1 MTVTVGVPTEPG
13 QPVVGAARL
22 DVGGLLRSEWT
33 KIRSL
38 RSSVTA
44 LVLLV
49 VVTIGFTALF
59 VGLTVSQWDQLDPGL
74 EMTYRLDPTRLILGA
89 GFQLS
94 QLAVCVLGV
103 LVIANE
109 CSSGTIRSS
118 LLAVPHR
125 TPMLIAKAV
134 VFAVVV
140 FVVGVVAAFGAFF
153 VGAPILHSK
162 APVGIGD
169 PGVLGAI
176 LGAGLYGA
184 VLGVFSIAI
193 GAIVRHT
200 AGGIA
205 GIIAFVLVLA
215 PLTQLI
221 PGSIG
226 EHVFAYL
233 PTSAGQLMVNA
244 RQDPDD
250 LLTPWQGFGVM
261 CLWTAAL
268 MLLANYL
275 LRRRDA

>member
-1 MTVTVGVPTEPG
+1 MTATVNLAPESDTRL
-13 QPVVGAARL
+13 ARTGL
-22 DVGGLLRSEWT
+22 DIGGLIRSEWT

-38 RSSVTA
+38 RSSVAA

-49 VVTIGFTALF
+49 VLTVGFTALF
-59 VGLTVSQWDQLDPGL
+59 VALTVHQWDTVDSVQKL
-74 EMTYRLDPTRLILGA
+74 TYQLDPTRLILGA

-103 LVIANE
+103 LVISNE
-109 CSSGTIRSS
+109 YSSGTIRAS
-118 LLAVPHR
+118 LLAVPRR
-125 TPMLIAKAV
+125 TPMLIAKAA
-134 VFAVVV
+134 VFAVLV
-140 FVVGVVAAFGAFF
+140 FVVGEVAAFASFV

-162 APVGIGD
+162 VQVSIGD
-169 PGVLGAI
+169 HGVLQAI
-176 LGAGLYGA
+176 VGAGLYGA

-200 AGGIA
+200 AGAITGV
-205 GIIAFVLVLA
+205 IAFVLVLA

-226 EHVFAYL
+226 DHIHAYL

-244 RQDPDD
+244 RQGPKD

-268 MLLANYL
+268 MLVANYL

>member
-1 MTVTVGVPTEPG
+1 MTAAITVAPSTDPHPGPTG
-13 QPVVGAARL
+13 L
-22 DVGGLLRSEWT
+22 DVGGLVKSEWT

-38 RSSVTA
+38 RSSVAA

-49 VVTIGFTALF
+49 VLTVGFTALF
-59 VGLTVSQWDQLDPGL
+59 VGLTVVQWDKVDAVQKLA
-74 EMTYRLDPTRLILGA
+74 YRLDPTRVILGA

-103 LVIANE
+103 LIIANE
-109 CSSGTIRSS
+109 YSSGTIRAS
-118 LLAVPHR
+118 LLAVPRR

-134 VFAVVV
+134 VFAVLV
-140 FVVGVVAAFGAFF
+140 FVVTEIAAFASFA

-162 APVGIGD
+162 IPVSISD
-169 PGVLGAI
+169 AGVLRAI
-176 LGAGLYGA
+176 IGAGLYGA

-193 GAIVRHT
+193 GAIVRHP
-200 AGGIA
+200 AGSIT

-221 PGSIG
+221 PGTVGDHI
-226 EHVFAYL
+226 HAYL
-233 PTSAGQLMVNA
+233 PTVAGQLMVAA
-244 RQDPDD
+244 RQGPDD
-250 LLTPWQGFGVM
+250 LMTPWQGFGVF

-268 MLLANYL
+268 MLVANAL